1 MRNISRGC
9 ARLLGLRPIGFALG
23 ARLRFA
29 ALLLLLLSGSGFAA
43 QIPAARFQISGRTL
57 KTGSLSLALSDSSI
71 APVQAS
77 NGSRQVQVRVRPSPS
92 DRSITVP
99 LIARSNSPYRL
110 LVKSVGRQDSANP
123 TPVRVLVRSVDP
135 NAGSTHLMPDAI
147 NVRTIEDQPVGTLN
161 EITILEGPRI
171 SSGGNDATI
180 DNAIRLNLEVELPQD
195 ASETELIFSMDFPS
209 N

>member
-1 MRNISRGC
+1 MWKSAFVFLMLC
-9 ARLLGLRPIGFALG
+9 
-23 ARLRFA
+23 
-29 ALLLLLLSGSGFAA
+29 GSGFAA

-57 KTGSLSLALSDSSI
+57 KAGSLSVAPSDSSI
-71 APVQAS
+71 ASVQAS
-77 NGSRQVQVRVRPSPS
+77 TGSRQVQVRVRPSLS
-92 DRSITVP
+92 DRSITVA

-110 LVKSVGRQDSANP
+110 LVKSVGRQNTTNP
-123 TPVRVLVRSVDP
+123 SPVRVLVRSVDP
-135 NAGSTHLMPDAI
+135 NAGSTHLTPDAI
-147 NVRTIEDQPVGTLN
+147 NVRTIEDQLVGTLN

-195 ASETELIFSMDFPS
+195 ASETELIFTMDFPA